1 MRVALAGKGGSGKT
15 TAASLLIRALVERRK
30 AVLAID
36 ADINQHLAETL
47 CLPREAID
55 ATPELGNAL
64 PQLKALLRGSNR
76 LIPSLSAM
84 VKTTPP
90 GPGSRLTSLTAE
102 DPVLSQFAYCHET
115 LMFLR
120 VGGFTDMDLGARC
133 FHAKTGAAELVL
145 NHLVDKPDDWV
156 VADMT
161 AGADAFASGL
171 FTRFDLTVL
180 VVEPTPK
187 SLGVWQ
193 QYKDYAL
200 KYDVAIR
207 VLGNK
212 VENGDDVAL
221 LRATCC
227 EDLIGWLRRS
237 SWVRHT
243 ERGTRAPF
251 AALEKP
257 NKAAIDA
264 VIDTA
269 GRQHRDWR
277 QYWRWAVHFH
287 VKNAES
293 WANAAVGH
301 DVTRQI
307 DQAFLENLAARLDDD
322 AQATTRLPRRFPPLT
337 EGPGWPHGV

>member
-212 VENGDDVAL
+212 VESRGDIDL
-221 LRATCC
+221 LRVACG
-227 EDLIGWLRRS
+227 EDLVGWLS
-237 SWVRHT
+237 HSGWVRQA
-243 ERGTRAPF
+243 ERGLRPPF
-251 AALEKP
+251 AAIEQP
-257 NKAAIDA
+257 NKAAIGA
-264 VIDTA
+264 VIDA
-269 GRQHRDWR
+269 AALQRRDWR
-277 QYWRWAVHFH
+277 RYWRWAVHFH
-287 VKNAES
+287 VKKAES

-301 DVTRQI
+301 DVTGQV
-307 DQAFLENLAARLDDD
+307 DHAFLEALAARLGGV
-322 AQATTRLPRRFPPLT
+322 QASTRLSGMRSPQVSGNARR
-337 EGPGWPHGV
+337 